1 MLHLFVVSTLHNSLE
16 RTSPECV
23 GSVVAER
30 ESIYYIAIHLE
41 ICIYICLYIMYII
54 VCMYNYVYI
63 YDSLLINKQESPWKN
78 NIQVHRLA
86 HLQVLASIVKDPAAQ
101 PQMGNEL
108 ISWPNLANSHCL
120 QQLGLPNCQIA
131 LKHVDQSPNSRLASL
146 HWCFPEIVN
155 GSFFAQL

>member
-1 MLHLFVVSTLHNSLE
+1 MVMVHYHDFLCLLPSFKVLSNRIGISMYINCISTYISMYIYVYLCISMYINCISMYISMSMLIIMCLDIQFLILLKILEMLHLFVVSTLHNSLE

-63 YDSLLINKQESPWKN
+63 YMIP
-78 NIQVHRLA
+78 
-86 HLQVLASIVKDPAAQ
+86 
-101 PQMGNEL
+101 
-108 ISWPNLANSHCL
+108 
-120 QQLGLPNCQIA
+120 
-131 LKHVDQSPNSRLASL
+131 
-146 HWCFPEIVN
+146 F
-155 GSFFAQL
+155 